1 MPLPDMFF
9 WKRIVMKKGSEFGVR
24 SSVSKDSKSKTQE
37 LSSTKSVQR
46 SAKNKQVEKALPEL
60 IVVIKGAGE
69 MATGIAH
76 RLYMSHIRHIVMTE
90 IPEPITVRRTV
101 AFSEV
106 VFDGKMTVEGVGAE
120 RIKTIDNIQDT
131 WKDGKIAVII
141 DPGWDI
147 VNVLKPDVVIDAI
160 MAKRNLGT
168 KKTEAP
174 FVIGVGPG
182 FAAPADVHA
191 VVESNRG
198 HNLGRVIYDGAAEPH
213 TGIPGPTMGYTSER
227 VLRSPHDGLVKHV
240 KILGDSVKKGEI
252 VLYVDETPV
261 HATIDGLLRGLIRE
275 IRVKNNEKI
284 GDIDPRGV
292 KEYCFTIT
300 EKARAIG
307 GGVLEAIMHEFN
319 KQ

>member
-1 MPLPDMFF
+1 
-9 WKRIVMKKGSEFGVR
+9 MK
-24 SSVSKDSKSKTQE
+24 
-37 LSSTKSVQR
+37 R
-46 SAKNKQVEKALPEL
+46 SAKTEKASKALPDL

-76 RLYMSHIRHIVMTE
+76 RLFMSHIRHIVMTE

-101 AFSEV
+101 ALSEV
-106 VFDGKMTVEGVGAE
+106 VFDGKKTVEGVGAE
-120 RIKTIDNIQDT
+120 CIKTVDNV
-131 WKDGKIAVII
+131 KDIWQNGKIAII
-141 DPGWDI
+141 VDPKWTI
-147 VNVLKPDVVIDAI
+147 VNLLKPDIVIDAI

-240 KILGDSVKKGEI
+240 KTLGDSVKKEEI
-252 VLYVDETPV
+252 VLYVDDTPV

>member
-1 MPLPDMFF
+1 
-9 WKRIVMKKGSEFGVR
+9 MK
-24 SSVSKDSKSKTQE
+24 
-37 LSSTKSVQR
+37 R
-46 SAKNKQVEKALPEL
+46 SAKTEKASKALPDL

-76 RLYMSHIRHIVMTE
+76 RLFMSHIRHIVMTE

-101 AFSEV
+101 ALSEV
-106 VFDGKMTVEGVGAE
+106 VFDGKKTVEGVGAE
-120 RIKTIDNIQDT
+120 CIKTVDNV
-131 WKDGKIAVII
+131 KDIWQNGKIAII
-141 DPGWDI
+141 VDPKWTI
-147 VNVLKPDVVIDAI
+147 VNLLKPDIVIDAI

-213 TGIPGPTMGYTSER
+213 TGMPGPTMGYTSER

-240 KILGDSVKKGEI
+240 KTLGDSVKKEEI
-252 VLYVDETPV
+252 VLYVDDTPV

>member
-1 MPLPDMFF
+1 
-9 WKRIVMKKGSEFGVR
+9 
-24 SSVSKDSKSKTQE
+24 
-37 LSSTKSVQR
+37 
-46 SAKNKQVEKALPEL
+46 
-60 IVVIKGAGE
+60 

-101 AFSEV
+101 ALSEV

-120 RIKTIDNIQDT
+120 CIKTVDNV
-131 WKDGKIAVII
+131 KDIWQNGKIAII
-141 DPGWDI
+141 VDPKWTI
-147 VNVLKPDVVIDAI
+147 VNLLKPDIVIDAI

-168 KKTEAP
+168 KKIEAP

-240 KILGDSVKKGEI
+240 KTLGDIVQKGEI

-307 GGVLEAIMHEFN
+307 GGVLEAIMHEYN

>member
-1 MPLPDMFF
+1 M
-9 WKRIVMKKGSEFGVR
+9 EN
-24 SSVSKDSKSKTQE
+24 
-37 LSSTKSVQR
+37 R
-46 SAKNKQVEKALPEL
+46 SAKTIKALKTLPEL

-76 RLYMSHIRHIVMTE
+76 RLYNSHITNIVMTE
-90 IPEPITVRRTV
+90 IPEPICVRRTV
-101 AFSEV
+101 AFSEAV
-106 VFDGKMTVEGVGAE
+106 YDKEMTVEGVTAE
-120 RIKTIDNIQDT
+120 YIKTVDHVWDIWRKGRI
-131 WKDGKIAVII
+131 GVVI
-141 DPGWDI
+141 DPKWTI
-147 VNVLKPDVVIDAI
+147 VNVLKPDIVIDAI

-198 HNLGRVIYDGAAEPH
+198 HNLGRVFHDGAAESH
-213 TGIPGPTMGYTSER
+213 TGVPGPTMGFTSER
-227 VLRSPHDGLVKHV
+227 VLRSPREGSVKHV
-240 KILGDSVKKGEI
+240 KNLGDMVKKGDV
-252 VLYVDETPV
+252 VLYVDNTPV
-261 HATIDGLLRGLIRE
+261 YATIDGLLRGLIRE
-275 IRVKNNEKI
+275 IKVNDDEKI

-307 GGVLEAIMHEFN
+307 GGVLEAVLHEFN
-319 KQ
+319 Q